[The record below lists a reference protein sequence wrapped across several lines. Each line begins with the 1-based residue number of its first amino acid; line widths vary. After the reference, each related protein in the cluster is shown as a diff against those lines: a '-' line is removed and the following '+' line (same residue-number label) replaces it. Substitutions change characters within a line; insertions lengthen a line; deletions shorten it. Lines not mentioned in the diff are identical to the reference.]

1 MKKLYYFLLA
11 IPCLI
16 ILSFASCSN
25 DDTAPLLEDK
35 YSTVSIKSDKSEI
48 NFFESIN
55 IYGQIE
61 YPTGPPAN
69 IIGFDSVKININNLS
84 YTGAYPEVQ
93 FEKTTM
99 TRINHDLYWPGEHQ
113 ILIAGYRGSNISET
127 DTINVKVGEVKD
139 FLAISWD
146 NDEMWKNDKK
156 FLRVGEDIYFG
167 LSYARYYE
175 KDNFKGNL
183 YGMLEYELPNF
194 LTIIAYDMD
203 VKYWMKRYAESH
215 EFLTNY
221 ISKLYGE
228 CVFEYNGSDI
238 TKTNLADEYNK
249 RFGVPLNEILGHAS
263 FESLYPVAIW
273 DTDTSHMALV
283 GYPHTNVENS
293 DTGNN
298 STLNIY
304 YIIAE
309 PRK

>member
-1 MKKLYYFLLA
+1 M
-11 IPCLI
+11 
-16 ILSFASCSN
+16 
-25 DDTAPLLEDK
+25 
-35 YSTVSIKSDKSEI
+35 
-48 NFFESIN
+48 
-55 IYGQIE
+55 
-61 YPTGPPAN
+61 
-69 IIGFDSVKININNLS
+69 
-84 YTGAYPEVQ
+84 
-93 FEKTTM
+93 
-99 TRINHDLYWPGEHQ
+99 
-113 ILIAGYRGSNISET
+113 
-127 DTINVKVGEVKD
+127 GEVKD

-293 DTGNN
+293 DTRTHR
-298 STLNIY
+298 SVFTMLHRLIRSITTPWILTHRY
-304 YIIAE
+304 TPAVRAISFLPLRIF
-309 PRK
+309 